1 MALPSGED
9 VADRI
14 HMTCKD
20 KAEKKARLAVCTI
33 GCGQE
38 QSVGCGVLV
47 SDQHVDDLE
56 LSKYCII
63 TINEVVHASENK
75 TFKGKYQ
82 ATFQQKKS
90 KHKTF
95 DLQSITKKLERTASG
110 LVLIFL
116 NSSCIDLNH
125 KDKKCSIL
133 SESPLSIGSPC
144 QSSPLFCFFANQRY
158 KVVES
163 TGENGEEC
171 VDVLK
176 ADGDTAKSASVS
188 AKEIPQGT
196 VILQNADDK
205 NLMAVG
211 ILKVVNKEHFSPI
224 WFKSSLNDLLAATP
238 PSTPYG
244 GQTSS
249 SSDTATPTTDGGQTP
264 STSATATPTTDGG
277 ELSSTS
283 DTATPTTDSGQTSS
297 TSDTATPTTDG
308 GQTPSTSDTATPTT
322 DGGQTPSTSD
332 TATLTTDGGQAS
344 SISVVTTT
352 YGPQSATVQPG
363 DTSADTTDNQGL
375 PAAGS
380 DHTTKGDPCNLVK
393 DKLKLQMNIENVSN
407 SQEVFNTIAYRY
419 LQSVRPSNTEEFN
432 DFK

>member
-1 MALPSGED
+1 MALLSGED

-14 HMTCKD
+14 HMSYKD
-20 KAEKKARLAVCTI
+20 PAEKKARLAVCTI
-33 GCGQE
+33 GRGQE

-56 LSKYCII
+56 LSEHCII

-95 DLQSITKKLERTASG
+95 DLQRITKKLVRTASG

-116 NSSCIDLNH
+116 NSSCTDLNH
-125 KDKKCSIL
+125 KAKKCSIL
-133 SESPLSIGSPC
+133 SESPLCIGSPR
-144 QSSPLFCFFANQRY
+144 QSSSLFCFVANQRY

-196 VILQNADDK
+196 VILQNDADDK

-224 WFKSSLNDLLAATP
+224 WFKSSLNDLLGKL
-238 PSTPYG
+238 Y
-244 GQTSS
+244 SS
-249 SSDTATPTTDGGQTP
+249 FYTFHY
-264 STSATATPTTDGG
+264 
-277 ELSSTS
+277 
-283 DTATPTTDSGQTSS
+283 
-297 TSDTATPTTDG
+297 
-308 GQTPSTSDTATPTT
+308 
-322 DGGQTPSTSD
+322 
-332 TATLTTDGGQAS
+332 
-344 SISVVTTT
+344 ISK
-352 YGPQSATVQPG
+352 SL
-363 DTSADTTDNQGL
+363 DNEC
-375 PAAGS
+375 
-380 DHTTKGDPCNLVK
+380 K
-393 DKLKLQMNIENVSN
+393 M
-407 SQEVFNTIAYRY
+407 
-419 LQSVRPSNTEEFN
+419 SV
-432 DFK
+432 